1 MKNFSEKSSCK
12 NLRFSS
18 RIMSN
23 INNYEKQIEY
33 SKNLIGKIM
42 MYSIKM
48 RCSKG
53 GPHEEGGKHIS
64 GAERILRE
72 DEIEEELINVY
83 RRAITHER
91 GKPDFINLKIE
102 KIDED
107 EIIYKKRLN
116 INEHHVDSKEE
127 GLDLAK
133 KLLIGNAVSEK
144 SAEIAIQSLQ
154 DLEESMHGAMLID
167 KDTGERID
175 DKGIK
180 GVRVTG
186 IASADISNYKES
198 LKSDGREGLHLEE
211 ALILASKIASC
222 KGIVAELCWSDDP
235 SYVIGY
241 VGTKDKYERIPILKE
256 EGNPIGGRAFFV
268 DTNQLN
274 DNYTLDDLIDY
285 LEKQVVLIE

>member
-1 MKNFSEKSSCK
+1 
-12 NLRFSS
+12 
-18 RIMSN
+18 
-23 INNYEKQIEY
+23 
-33 SKNLIGKIM
+33 M

-72 DEIEEELINVY
+72 DEVEQELINVY
-83 RRAITHER
+83 RRASTHER
-91 GKPDFINLKIE
+91 GKPDFINFKIE
-102 KIDED
+102 EVDED
-107 EIIYKKRLN
+107 KIIYKKRLK
-116 INEHHVDSKEE
+116 INQHHVDSKEE
-127 GLDLAK
+127 GLNLAK
-133 KLLIGNAVSEK
+133 ELLKENTVSEE
-144 SAEIAIQSLQ
+144 SAQKGIQSIL
-154 DLEESMHGAMLID
+154 DLEESIHGAMLID
-167 KDTGERID
+167 KDSGERID
-175 DKGIK
+175 NKGIR

-186 IASADISNYKES
+186 IASADITKYKES
-198 LKSDGREGLHLEE
+198 LKNDGREGLHLEE

-241 VGTKDKYERIPILKE
+241 VGTKDNYERIPILKD

-274 DNYTLDDLIDY
+274 DDYTLDDLIDY

>member
-1 MKNFSEKSSCK
+1 
-12 NLRFSS
+12 
-18 RIMSN
+18 
-23 INNYEKQIEY
+23 
-33 SKNLIGKIM
+33 M

-72 DEIEEELINVY
+72 DEVEQELINVY

-102 KIDED
+102 EIDED
-107 EIIYKKRLN
+107 EIIYKKRLK
-116 INEHHVDSKEE
+116 INQHHVDSKEE
-127 GLDLAK
+127 GLNLAK
-133 KLLIGNAVSEK
+133 ELLKENSVSEE
-144 SAEIAIQSLQ
+144 SAEKGIQSIL
-154 DLEESMHGAMLID
+154 DLEDSIHGAMLID
-167 KDTGERID
+167 KDSGERLD
-175 DKGIK
+175 DKGIR

-186 IASADISNYKES
+186 IASADITKYKES
-198 LKSDGREGLHLEE
+198 LKNDGREGLHLEE

-241 VGTKDKYERIPILKE
+241 VGTKDNYERIPILKD
-256 EGNPIGGRAFFV
+256 EGNPVGGRVFFV

-274 DNYTLDDLIDY
+274 DDYTLDDLIAY

>member
-1 MKNFSEKSSCK
+1 
-12 NLRFSS
+12 
-18 RIMSN
+18 
-23 INNYEKQIEY
+23 
-33 SKNLIGKIM
+33 
-42 MYSIKM
+42 M

-72 DEIEEELINVY
+72 DEVEQELINVY

-91 GKPDFINLKIE
+91 GKPDFINFKIE
-102 KIDED
+102 EIDED

-116 INEHHVDSKEE
+116 INQHHVNSKEE
-127 GLDLAK
+127 GLNLAK
-133 KLLIGNAVSEK
+133 ELLKENSVSEE
-144 SAEIAIQSLQ
+144 SAQKGIQSL
-154 DLEESMHGAMLID
+154 LNLNESMHGAMLID

-175 DKGIK
+175 NKGIK

-186 IASADISNYKES
+186 MASADITRYKES
-198 LKSDGREGLHLEE
+198 LKKDGREGLHLEE

-222 KGIVAELCWSDDP
+222 KGIAAELCWSDDP

-241 VGTKDKYERIPILKE
+241 VGTKENYERIPILKD
-256 EGNPIGGRAFFV
+256 EGNPIGGRVFFV
-268 DTNQLN
+268 DTNQFN
-274 DNYTLDDLIDY
+274 DDYTLNDLIDY

>member
-1 MKNFSEKSSCK
+1 
-12 NLRFSS
+12 
-18 RIMSN
+18 
-23 INNYEKQIEY
+23 
-33 SKNLIGKIM
+33 M

-72 DEIEEELINVY
+72 DEVEQELINVY

-91 GKPDFINLKIE
+91 GKPDFINFKIE
-102 KIDED
+102 EIDED
-107 EIIYKKRLN
+107 EIIYKKRLK
-116 INEHHVDSKEE
+116 INQHHVDSKEE
-127 GLDLAK
+127 GLNLAK
-133 KLLIGNAVSEK
+133 ELLKENSVSEE
-144 SAEIAIQSLQ
+144 SAEKGIQSIL
-154 DLEESMHGAMLID
+154 DLEDSIHGAMLID
-167 KDTGERID
+167 KDSGERLD
-175 DKGIK
+175 DKGIR

-186 IASADISNYKES
+186 IASADITKYKES
-198 LKSDGREGLHLEE
+198 LKNDGREGLHLEE

-241 VGTKDKYERIPILKE
+241 IGTKENYERIPILKDK
-256 EGNPIGGRAFFV
+256 GNPVGGRVFFV
-268 DTNQLN
+268 DANQLN
-274 DNYTLDDLIDY
+274 DDYTLDDLIAY

>member
-1 MKNFSEKSSCK
+1 
-12 NLRFSS
+12 
-18 RIMSN
+18 
-23 INNYEKQIEY
+23 
-33 SKNLIGKIM
+33 
-42 MYSIKM
+42 M

-102 KIDED
+102 EIDED
-107 EIIYKKRLN
+107 DVIYRKRLN
-116 INEHHVDSKEE
+116 INQHQVNSKEE
-127 GLDLAK
+127 GLNLAK
-133 KLLIGNAVSEK
+133 DILKENSVSEE
-144 SAEIAIQSLQ
+144 SAEIAIQTLL

-167 KDTGERID
+167 KNTGKRID

-186 IASADISNYKES
+186 IASADITKYKES
-198 LKSDGREGLHLEE
+198 LKNDGREGLHLEE

-241 VGTKDKYERIPILKE
+241 VAAKDNYERIPILKE
-256 EGNPIGGRAFFV
+256 EGNPIGGRVFFI
-268 DTNQLN
+268 DSNQLN
-274 DNYTLDDLIDY
+274 DDYTLDDLIDY
-285 LEKQVVLIE
+285 LENQIVLIE

>member
-1 MKNFSEKSSCK
+1 
-12 NLRFSS
+12 
-18 RIMSN
+18 
-23 INNYEKQIEY
+23 
-33 SKNLIGKIM
+33 M

-48 RCSKG
+48 RSSKG

-102 KIDED
+102 KINED
-107 EIIYKKRLN
+107 DIIYKKRLN
-116 INEHHVDSKEE
+116 INEHHVESKEE
-127 GLDLAK
+127 GLNLAK
-133 KLLIGNAVSEK
+133 ELLMENAVSEE
-144 SAEIAIQSLQ
+144 SAEMAIQNLQ

-175 DKGIK
+175 AKGIK

-186 IASADISNYKES
+186 IASADIEKYHES
-198 LKSDGREGLHLEE
+198 LKNDGREGLHLEE

-241 VGTKDKYERIPILKE
+241 VGTKDNYERISILKD

-274 DNYTLDDLIDY
+274 DDYTLDDLIDY

>member
-1 MKNFSEKSSCK
+1 
-12 NLRFSS
+12 
-18 RIMSN
+18 
-23 INNYEKQIEY
+23 
-33 SKNLIGKIM
+33 M

-72 DEIEEELINVY
+72 DEVEQELINVY

-91 GKPDFINLKIE
+91 GKPDFINFKIE
-102 KIDED
+102 EVDED
-107 EIIYKKRLN
+107 KIIYKKRLK
-116 INEHHVDSKEE
+116 INQHHVDSKEE
-127 GLDLAK
+127 GLNLAK
-133 KLLIGNAVSEK
+133 ELLKENTVSEE
-144 SAEIAIQSLQ
+144 SAQKGIQSIL
-154 DLEESMHGAMLID
+154 DLEESIHGAMLID
-167 KDTGERID
+167 KDSGERID
-175 DKGIK
+175 NKGIR

-186 IASADISNYKES
+186 IASADITKYKES
-198 LKSDGREGLHLEE
+198 LKNDGREGLHLEE

-241 VGTKDKYERIPILKE
+241 VGTKENYERIPILKDK
-256 EGNPIGGRAFFV
+256 GNPVGGRVFFV
-268 DTNQLN
+268 DANQLN
-274 DNYTLDDLIDY
+274 DDYTLDDLIAY

>member
-1 MKNFSEKSSCK
+1 
-12 NLRFSS
+12 
-18 RIMSN
+18 
-23 INNYEKQIEY
+23 
-33 SKNLIGKIM
+33 M

-72 DEIEEELINVY
+72 DEVEQELINVY

-91 GKPDFINLKIE
+91 GKPDFINFKIE
-102 KIDED
+102 EIDED
-107 EIIYKKRLN
+107 EIIYKKRLK
-116 INEHHVDSKEE
+116 INQHHVDSKEE
-127 GLDLAK
+127 GLNLAK
-133 KLLIGNAVSEK
+133 EFLKENSVSEE
-144 SAEIAIQSLQ
+144 SAEKGIQSIL
-154 DLEESMHGAMLID
+154 DLEDSIHGAMLID
-167 KDTGERID
+167 KDSGERLD
-175 DKGIK
+175 DKGIR

-186 IASADISNYKES
+186 IASADITKYKES
-198 LKSDGREGLHLEE
+198 LKNDGREGLHLEE

-235 SYVIGY
+235 SYAIGY
-241 VGTKDKYERIPILKE
+241 VGTKDNYERIPILKE

-274 DNYTLDDLIDY
+274 DDYTLDDLIDF
-285 LEKQVVLIE
+285 LENQIVLIE

>member
-1 MKNFSEKSSCK
+1 
-12 NLRFSS
+12 
-18 RIMSN
+18 
-23 INNYEKQIEY
+23 
-33 SKNLIGKIM
+33 
-42 MYSIKM
+42 M

-72 DEIEEELINVY
+72 DEVEEELINVY

-102 KIDED
+102 EIDED
-107 EIIYKKRLN
+107 EIIYKKRLK
-116 INEHHVDSKEE
+116 INQHHVDSKEE
-127 GLDLAK
+127 GLNLAK
-133 KLLIGNAVSEK
+133 EFLKENSVSEE
-144 SAEIAIQSLQ
+144 SAEKGIQSIL
-154 DLEESMHGAMLID
+154 DLEDSIHGAMLID
-167 KDTGERID
+167 KDSGERLD
-175 DKGIK
+175 NKGIR

-186 IASADISNYKES
+186 IASADITKYKES
-198 LKSDGREGLHLEE
+198 LKNDGRAGLHLEE

-241 VGTKDKYERIPILKE
+241 VGTKENYERIPILKDK
-256 EGNPIGGRAFFV
+256 GNPVGGRVFFV
-268 DTNQLN
+268 DANQLN
-274 DNYTLDDLIDY
+274 DDYTLDDLIAY

>member
-33 SKNLIGKIM
+33 SKNSIGKIM

-72 DEIEEELINVY
+72 DEIEDELINVY

-116 INEHHVDSKEE
+116 INQHHVESEEE
-127 GLDLAK
+127 GLNLAK
-133 KLLIGNAVSEK
+133 GLLMENAVSEE
-144 SAEIAIQSLQ
+144 SAEIAIKTLQ
-154 DLEESMHGAMLID
+154 DLNESMHGAMLFD
-167 KDTGERID
+167 KDSGERID
-175 DKGIK
+175 DNGIK

-186 IASADISNYKES
+186 IASADISKYKES
-198 LKSDGREGLHLEE
+198 MKNDGREGLHLEE

-241 VGTKDKYERIPILKE
+241 VGTKDNYERIPILKE
-256 EGNPIGGRAFFV
+256 EGNPIGGRVFFI
-268 DTNQLN
+268 DSNQLN
-274 DNYTLDDLIDY
+274 DDYTLDDLIDY
-285 LEKQVVLIE
+285 LENQIVLIE

>member
-1 MKNFSEKSSCK
+1 
-12 NLRFSS
+12 
-18 RIMSN
+18 
-23 INNYEKQIEY
+23 
-33 SKNLIGKIM
+33 M

-72 DEIEEELINVY
+72 DEVEQELINVY

-102 KIDED
+102 EIDED
-107 EIIYKKRLN
+107 EIIYKKRLK
-116 INEHHVDSKEE
+116 INQHHVDSKEE
-127 GLDLAK
+127 GLNLAK
-133 KLLIGNAVSEK
+133 ELLKENSVSEE
-144 SAEIAIQSLQ
+144 SAEKGIQSIL
-154 DLEESMHGAMLID
+154 DLEDSIHGAMLID
-167 KDTGERID
+167 KDSGERLD
-175 DKGIK
+175 DKGIR

-186 IASADISNYKES
+186 IASADITKYKES
-198 LKSDGREGLHLEE
+198 LKNDGREGLHLEE

-241 VGTKDKYERIPILKE
+241 IGTKENYERIPILKDK
-256 EGNPIGGRAFFV
+256 GNPVGGRVFFV

-274 DNYTLDDLIDY
+274 DDYTLDDLIAY
-285 LEKQVVLIE
+285 LEKQIVLIE

>member
-1 MKNFSEKSSCK
+1 
-12 NLRFSS
+12 
-18 RIMSN
+18 
-23 INNYEKQIEY
+23 
-33 SKNLIGKIM
+33 M

-48 RCSKG
+48 RSSKG

-107 EIIYKKRLN
+107 NIIYKKRLN
-116 INEHHVDSKEE
+116 INEHHVESKEE

-133 KLLIGNAVSEK
+133 ELLMDNAVSEE
-144 SAEIAIQSLQ
+144 SAEMTIQNLQ

-167 KDTGERID
+167 KDTGDRID
-175 DKGIK
+175 NKGIK

-186 IASADISNYKES
+186 IASADITEYQES
-198 LKSDGREGLHLEE
+198 LKNDGREGLHL
-211 ALILASKIASC
+211 
-222 KGIVAELCWSDDP
+222 
-235 SYVIGY
+235 GY
-241 VGTKDKYERIPILKE
+241 VGTKDNYERIPILKD

-274 DNYTLDDLIDY
+274 DDYTLDDLIDY
-285 LEKQVVLIE
+285 LENQIVLIE

>member
-1 MKNFSEKSSCK
+1 
-12 NLRFSS
+12 
-18 RIMSN
+18 
-23 INNYEKQIEY
+23 
-33 SKNLIGKIM
+33 M

-72 DEIEEELINVY
+72 DEVEQELINVY

-91 GKPDFINLKIE
+91 GKPDFINFKIE
-102 KIDED
+102 EVDED
-107 EIIYKKRLN
+107 KIIYKKRLK
-116 INEHHVDSKEE
+116 INQHHVDSKEE
-127 GLDLAK
+127 GLNLAK
-133 KLLIGNAVSEK
+133 ELLKENTVSEE
-144 SAEIAIQSLQ
+144 SAQKGIQSIL
-154 DLEESMHGAMLID
+154 DLEESIHGAMLID
-167 KDTGERID
+167 KDSGERID
-175 DKGIK
+175 NKGIR

-186 IASADISNYKES
+186 IASADITKYKES
-198 LKSDGREGLHLEE
+198 LKNDGREGLHLEE

-241 VGTKDKYERIPILKE
+241 IGTKENYERIPILKDK
-256 EGNPIGGRAFFV
+256 GNPVGGRVFFV
-268 DTNQLN
+268 DANQLN
-274 DNYTLDDLIDY
+274 DDYTLDDLIAY

>member
-1 MKNFSEKSSCK
+1 
-12 NLRFSS
+12 
-18 RIMSN
+18 
-23 INNYEKQIEY
+23 
-33 SKNLIGKIM
+33 M

-72 DEIEEELINVY
+72 DEVEQELLNVY

-91 GKPDFINLKIE
+91 GKPDFINFKIE
-102 KIDED
+102 EVDED
-107 EIIYKKRLN
+107 KIIYKKRLK
-116 INEHHVDSKEE
+116 INQHHVDSKEE
-127 GLDLAK
+127 GLNLAK
-133 KLLIGNAVSEK
+133 ELLKENTVSEE
-144 SAEIAIQSLQ
+144 SAQKGIQSIL
-154 DLEESMHGAMLID
+154 DLEESIHGAMLID
-167 KDTGERID
+167 KDSGERID
-175 DKGIK
+175 NKGIR

-186 IASADISNYKES
+186 IASADITKYKES
-198 LKSDGREGLHLEE
+198 LKNDGREGLHLEE

-222 KGIVAELCWSDDP
+222 KGIVAELCWSDNP

-241 VGTKDKYERIPILKE
+241 VGTKDNYERIPILKD
-256 EGNPIGGRAFFV
+256 EGNPVGGRVFFV

-274 DNYTLDDLIDY
+274 DDYTLDDLIAY

>member
-1 MKNFSEKSSCK
+1 MKNFSEKSSC
-12 NLRFSS
+12 
-18 RIMSN
+18 
-23 INNYEKQIEY
+23 
-33 SKNLIGKIM
+33 KNLIGKIM

-133 KLLIGNAVSEK
+133 ELLKENDVSEE
-144 SAEIAIQSLQ
+144 SAEKAIQTLQ
-154 DLEESMHGAMLID
+154 KLKESMQCCEIEMFANRCGGPALENRSVLRAGAPAGKFQFCSIP
-167 KDTGERID
+167 
-175 DKGIK
+175 
-180 GVRVTG
+180 
-186 IASADISNYKES
+186 
-198 LKSDGREGLHLEE
+198 
-211 ALILASKIASC
+211 
-222 KGIVAELCWSDDP
+222 EL
-235 SYVIGY
+235 
-241 VGTKDKYERIPILKE
+241 
-256 EGNPIGGRAFFV
+256 N
-268 DTNQLN
+268 
-274 DNYTLDDLIDY
+274 
-285 LEKQVVLIE
+285 VLQYIR

>member
-1 MKNFSEKSSCK
+1 
-12 NLRFSS
+12 
-18 RIMSN
+18 
-23 INNYEKQIEY
+23 
-33 SKNLIGKIM
+33 M

-72 DEIEEELINVY
+72 DEVEEELINVY

-102 KIDED
+102 EIDED
-107 EIIYKKRLN
+107 EIIYKKRLK
-116 INEHHVDSKEE
+116 INQHHVDSKEE
-127 GLDLAK
+127 GLNLAK
-133 KLLIGNAVSEK
+133 EFLKENSVSEE
-144 SAEIAIQSLQ
+144 SAEKGIQSIL
-154 DLEESMHGAMLID
+154 DLEDSIHGAMLID
-167 KDTGERID
+167 KDSGERLD
-175 DKGIK
+175 NKGIR

-186 IASADISNYKES
+186 IASADIENYKES
-198 LKSDGREGLHLEE
+198 LKNDGREGLHLEE

-241 VGTKDKYERIPILKE
+241 VGTKDNYERIPILKD
-256 EGNPIGGRAFFV
+256 EGNPVGGRVFFV

-274 DNYTLDDLIDY
+274 DDYTLDDLIAY

>member
-1 MKNFSEKSSCK
+1 
-12 NLRFSS
+12 
-18 RIMSN
+18 
-23 INNYEKQIEY
+23 
-33 SKNLIGKIM
+33 M

-72 DEIEEELINVY
+72 DEVEQELINVY

-91 GKPDFINLKIE
+91 GKPDFINFKIE
-102 KIDED
+102 EIDED
-107 EIIYKKRLN
+107 EIIYKKRLK
-116 INEHHVDSKEE
+116 INQHHVDSKEKGLNLAKE
-127 GLDLAK
+127 LLKENSVSEESAEKGIQSILDLEDS
-133 KLLIGNAVSEK
+133 I
-144 SAEIAIQSLQ
+144 
-154 DLEESMHGAMLID
+154 HGAMLID
-167 KDTGERID
+167 KDSGERLD
-175 DKGIK
+175 DKGIR

-186 IASADISNYKES
+186 IASADITKYKES
-198 LKSDGREGLHLEE
+198 LKNDGREGLHLEE

-241 VGTKDKYERIPILKE
+241 VGTKENYERIPILKDK
-256 EGNPIGGRAFFV
+256 GNPVGGRVFFV

-274 DNYTLDDLIDY
+274 DDYTLDDLIAY
-285 LEKQVVLIE
+285 LEKQIVLIE

>member
-1 MKNFSEKSSCK
+1 
-12 NLRFSS
+12 
-18 RIMSN
+18 
-23 INNYEKQIEY
+23 
-33 SKNLIGKIM
+33 
-42 MYSIKM
+42 MYSLKM

-64 GAERILRE
+64 GVERILRE
-72 DEIEEELINVY
+72 DEVEQELINVY

-91 GKPDFINLKIE
+91 GKPDFINFKIE
-102 KIDED
+102 EIDED
-107 EIIYKKRLN
+107 DITYKKRLN
-116 INEHHVDSKEE
+116 INQHHVNSKDE

-133 KLLIGNAVSEK
+133 ELLMENAVNEE
-144 SAEIAIQSLQ
+144 SANNAIQTLL

-175 DKGIK
+175 NRGIK

-186 IASADISNYKES
+186 MGSADITKYKES
-198 LKSDGREGLHLEE
+198 LKNDGREGLHLEE
-211 ALILASKIASC
+211 ALILASKIASS

-241 VGTKDKYERIPILKE
+241 VGTKNNYERIPILKDK
-256 EGNPIGGRAFFV
+256 GNPIGGRVFFV

-274 DNYTLDDLIDY
+274 DDYTLDDLIEY
-285 LEKQVVLIE
+285 LENQIVLIE